1 MYELVKNALSSLNMT
16 LYQYTRLE
24 NKAPCIV
31 MNYITSPE
39 LYSDNTLKGTTYTV
53 MLNVISTSNIQKTNE
68 EILKTVAPD
77 SVEFSATSLKLNGM
91 DTKMMAVHKYP
102 LNVNEG
108 WLVDMFAIPSSSCVM
123 NLKPVPTAE
132 AKSPAL

>member
-1 MYELVKNALSSLNMT
+1 MYELVKNALNSLNIT

-53 MLNVISTSNIQKTNE
+53 MLNVISTSNIQGTNE
-68 EILKTVAPD
+68 KV
-77 SVEFSATSLKLNGM
+77 LKLMRNNGFKGGRINGIQPEYNG
-91 DTKMMAVHKYP
+91 TTLIGYNTSIQFNIF
-102 LNVNEG
+102 LEEIG
-108 WLVDMFAIPSSSCVM
+108 
-123 NLKPVPTAE
+123 E
-132 AKSPAL
+132 

>member
-39 LYSDNTLKGTTYTV
+39 LYSDNILKGTTYTV

-68 EILKTVAPD
+68 EILKLMRSCGFRGGRIEGTQP
-77 SVEFSATSLKLNGM
+77 EYNGTTLIGYNTSIRFYIYLEEK
-91 DTKMMAVHKYP
+91 
-102 LNVNEG
+102 
-108 WLVDMFAIPSSSCVM
+108 
-123 NLKPVPTAE
+123 
-132 AKSPAL
+132 